1 MKIVNLTPHPITIT
15 VNNKTIKYPPTE
27 QPLRLKEETELID
40 YIEEEIIS
48 LGAYDDPYE
57 SPSIVKIPLYRK
69 RFIVENLPPR
79 RPDTLY
85 IVSSVIAQLC
95 PDRDDFIV
103 PNNLIR
109 DNEGKVIGARS
120 FANLQYWR

>member
-1 MKIVNLTPHPITIT
+1 MKIINLTPHPITIT
-15 VNNKTIKYPPTE
+15 VNNKTVKYPAE
-27 QPLRLKEETELID
+27 QPLRLKEETKLID

-48 LGAYDDPYE
+48 LGVYDDPYE
-57 SPSIVKIPLYRK
+57 SPSIVKIPLYKK

-79 RPDTLY
+79 QSNTLY
-85 IVSSVIAQLC
+85 IVSSIVAQLC

-103 PNNLIR
+103 PNDLIR
-109 DNEGKVIGARS
+109 DEQGRVVGARS